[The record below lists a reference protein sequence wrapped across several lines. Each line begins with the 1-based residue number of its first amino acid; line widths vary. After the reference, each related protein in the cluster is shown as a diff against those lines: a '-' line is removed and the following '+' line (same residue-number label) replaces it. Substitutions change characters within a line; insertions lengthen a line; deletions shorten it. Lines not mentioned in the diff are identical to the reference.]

1 MKVSSVV
8 SGVTLALVLTG
19 CGINKEEQAA
29 APQAPE
35 TSNQAE
41 SVEALE
47 AAQANFDQIPANALV
62 RVPVDQQ
69 GNATGAPEFRTNNSA
84 TQLDSTEA
92 MAAAFAAGNAPEAVV
107 DGSGELDS
115 DSSVQSWHGLGGGFG
130 HPGGVGGGF
139 GNGVGIG
146 GGYGNGVGIG
156 GGFDNGVGI
165 GGGFGGGFGQPG
177 GVGIGGGFGQGG
189 FGQGGISGGYAHSS
203 SFKSYNHQYFS
214 RQFQP
219 VLGWRGARFGYRP
232 YLGGRRF
239 VGGGYR
245 YHCYRPFRRW

>member
-19 CGINKEEQAA
+19 CGINKEEQIA

-62 RVPVDQQ
+62 RVPVDAQ
-69 GNATGAPEFRTNNSA
+69 GNATGAPEFRTNDS
-84 TQLDSTEA
+84 TSQLDSTEA

-107 DGSGELDS
+107 DASGELDA
-115 DSSVQSWHGLGGGFG
+115 DSSVQSWQGLGGGFG
-130 HPGGVGGGF
+130 GGF
-139 GNGVGIG
+139 N
-146 GGYGNGVGIG
+146 NGVGIG
-156 GGFDNGVGI
+156 GGFNNGVGIGGGFNNGVGIGGGFNNGVGI
-165 GGGFGGGFGQPG
+165 GGGFGHPG

-189 FGQGGISGGYAHSS
+189 FGQGGYAHSS
-203 SFKSYNHQYFS
+203 SFSSYNHQYFS
-214 RQFQP
+214 QQFRP

-232 YLGGRRF
+232 FLGGRRF